1 VPQLT
6 WVLILLEAIGY
17 ILLHS
22 FFYLS
27 LLAAG
32 LNSTQ
37 MGFLGKSPFY
47 LWNYVVTISWV
58 VGRGLSST
66 FTSIGSGLNS
76 TFTGI
81 GSGLNST
88 FTGIGTFIHE
98 ILSAFLGK
106 TIPQSPSLPAPCTTA
121 TPSLIIGDS
130 PLSPSPSLSSE
141 NVCPP
146 PPYSVS

>member
-81 GSGLNST
+81 G
-88 FTGIGTFIHE
+88 TFIHE

>member
-1 VPQLT
+1 MPQLT

-81 GSGLNST
+81 G
-88 FTGIGTFIHE
+88 TFIHE